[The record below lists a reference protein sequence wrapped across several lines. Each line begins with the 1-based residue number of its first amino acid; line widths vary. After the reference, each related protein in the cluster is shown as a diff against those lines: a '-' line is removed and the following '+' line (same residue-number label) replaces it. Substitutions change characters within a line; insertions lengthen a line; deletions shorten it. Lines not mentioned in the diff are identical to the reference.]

1 MKFNPNIVRNILETQ
16 FPNEVDDYVI
26 GNLQNFDVEEI
37 ETEFDYEPTTIEL
50 SAVVYIDVQD
60 DIETETTA
68 DNTTLVSGTAVLDV
82 EVDGFDEERMNC
94 GSTTVSMV
102 YSYSFEVD
110 EKGKFHDLYMEW
122 VD

>member
-1 MKFNPNIVRNILETQ
+1 MKFNPNIVRDILENH
-16 FPNEVDDYVI
+16 FSDEVDDYVI
-26 GNLQNFDVEEI
+26 GDLQNFDTEEI
-37 ETEFDYEPTTIEL
+37 EIEFELEATTIEL
-50 SAVVYIDVQD
+50 DAVVYIDVQD

-82 EVDGFDEERMNC
+82 EVDGFDEERINC
-94 GSTTVSMV
+94 GTTTVSMV

-110 EKGKFHDLYMEW
+110 EEGKFTNLYMEW

>member
-1 MKFNPNIVRNILETQ
+1 MKFNPNIVRDILENH
-16 FPNEVDDYVI
+16 FSDEVDDYVI
-26 GNLQNFDVEEI
+26 GDLQNFDTEEI
-37 ETEFDYEPTTIEL
+37 EIEFDLEATTIEL
-50 SAVVYIDVQD
+50 DAVVYIDVQD

-82 EVDGFDEERMNC
+82 EVDGFDEERINC
-94 GSTTVSMV
+94 GTTTVSMV

-110 EKGKFHDLYMEW
+110 EEGKFTNLYMEW

>member
-1 MKFNPNIVRNILETQ
+1 MIFNPNIVRNILENQ
-16 FPNEVDDYVI
+16 FPDEVDDYVI

-50 SAVVYIDVQD
+50 SAITYIDVQD

-68 DNTTLVSGTAVLDV
+68 DDTTLVSGTAVLEV
-82 EVDGFDEERMNC
+82 EVDGFDDERMNC
-94 GSTTVSMV
+94 GTITVSMV

-110 EKGKFHDLYMEW
+110 EKGKFTNLYMEW

>member
-1 MKFNPNIVRNILETQ
+1 MKFNPNIVRDILEIH
-16 FPNEVDDYVI
+16 FSDEVDDYVI
-26 GNLQNFDVEEI
+26 GDLQNFDTEEI
-37 ETEFDYEPTTIEL
+37 EIEFDLEATTIEL
-50 SAVVYIDVQD
+50 DAVVYIDVQD

-82 EVDGFDEERMNC
+82 EVDGFDEERINC
-94 GSTTVSMV
+94 GTTTVSMV

-110 EKGKFHDLYMEW
+110 EEGKFTNLYMEW

>member
-1 MKFNPNIVRNILETQ
+1 MIFNPNIIRNILENQ
-16 FPNEVDDYVI
+16 FPDEVDDYVI

-50 SAVVYIDVQD
+50 SVVTYIDVQD

-68 DNTTLVSGTAVLDV
+68 DNTTLVSGTAVLEV
-82 EVDGFDEERMNC
+82 EVDGFDDERMNC
-94 GSTTVSMV
+94 GTTTVSMV

-110 EKGKFHDLYMEW
+110 EKGKFTNLYMEW